1 MAYMLYAW
9 LALVAEEA
17 GASLLYDA
25 TRPRQLTAAS
35 TPRRPS
41 QAALVCFLGR
51 SRKDRALRYL
61 FPDNPSR
68 KVGGFNLRVDH
79 RTWPTERPI
88 LFADGDPLR
97 DCQLPDT
104 ELLARDEP
112 IPITW
117 SSDPALPLQ
126 DVIVARCLLPFAHVT
141 CIFAADL
148 GGLPS
153 VRRLLNRWAVAG
165 RDATR
170 PSLQTRIIVLVD
182 ADEVSESDGQALF
195 QQLDGSEL
203 YASVHLLPVSRGDV
217 LSDEARYRP
226 VKEEILK
233 ALDWA
238 TRERVTTQT
247 SFLACHLARFLEGA
261 IRHTAQDHQKP
272 FDLIAAGRPQPRPAE
287 WAACIGD
294 FLERTQAIGSETQDQ
309 LLASSLLL
317 DAYPPDTHGFHP
329 RDLFRQRYRQPC
341 LDALRG
347 VACSAA
353 ATARADSIES
363 RLVDAHACLLDQ
375 DVIPLALHVQHLTE
389 WRAIFERL
397 HSNRTCLGCLLCR
410 PQHPLPCGHALCD
423 RCIERYGRPAPRR
436 ESAFVVETCPL
447 CQAPCV
453 TSVVLLPPTAAVRA
467 LAVDGGGV
475 RGVIPIRIL
484 LGLQLILGPKC
495 SLPGLIDV
503 AFGTSAGGLIILD
516 IFAKHRSVT
525 DCLEAFQRLLFHFFQ
540 GPPCSRLFS
549 WPRRMIRS
557 ALGRGLYDANELESL
572 LRAHY
577 SDTQRLFSPESRSE
591 TKVAVTTTTE
601 DGTALVT
608 NYKAATLRP
617 RNVGYRSVLA
627 KTPEEEPLLW
637 QSARA
642 TSAVP
647 LLFRPLVLPAL
658 GACWDGGL
666 RHNNPVALCRQ
677 ELQYMWSWQP
687 PLGIL
692 ISIGTGTRGSRA
704 NSPGPER
711 SCAPAP
717 RSHFVWPVLRSF
729 LETMDGKTLWDRFR
743 NQAAAADQDALS
755 RLDICLAG
763 PEPRLDAAHAMD
775 DLIRQ
780 TVEQGVGRQG
790 RQCLLRLL
798 AQSLFFELV
807 SVPERETGTPS
818 YWCVGTIR
826 CRVSGEVFL
835 SAIQRVDAC
844 QMDYVVGGKPLGI
857 SVTDG
862 ATCARCGRYCVP
874 VRFRVRRLSDTVSL
888 SLRLDDGRQ
897 VPVGGFPNPMDWFLH
912 RQGLSLADGV
922 TEPGAASR
930 DECVACERRLA
941 LRRGLRVTR
950 LKARRM
956 VQIAHA
962 IACAAEEAQVT
973 YE

>member
-1 MAYMLYAW
+1 MRLAPQTAW

-17 GASLLYDA
+17 GASLLRPWFASWAGAGKTERYA
-25 TRPRQLTAAS
+25 T
-35 TPRRPS
+35 
-41 QAALVCFLGR
+41 C
-51 SRKDRALRYL
+51 SR
-61 FPDNPSR
+61 DNPSR

-126 DVIVARCLLPFAHVT
+126 DVIVASVRCLLK
-141 CIFAADL
+141 
-148 GGLPS
+148 
-153 VRRLLNRWAVAG
+153 RWAVAG

-203 YASVHLLPVSRGDV
+203 YASVHLLPVSRGRRALRRGEVSPGKGRDSQSPG
-217 LSDEARYRP
+217 LGDPGASDDAD
-226 VKEEILK
+226 I
-233 ALDWA
+233 
-238 TRERVTTQT
+238 
-247 SFLACHLARFLEGA
+247 FLACHLARFLEGA

-294 FLERTQAIGSETQDQ
+294 FLEQTQAIGSETQDR

-375 DVIPLALHVQHLTE
+375 DVIPLALHVQHLIE

-397 HSNRTCLGCLLCR
+397 HCNR
-410 PQHPLPCGHALCD
+410 
-423 RCIERYGRPAPRR
+423 
-436 ESAFVVETCPL
+436 
-447 CQAPCV
+447 
-453 TSVVLLPPTAAVRA
+453 
-467 LAVDGGGV
+467 
-475 RGVIPIRIL
+475 
-484 LGLQLILGPKC
+484 
-495 SLPGLIDV
+495 
-503 AFGTSAGGLIILD
+503 GLIILD

-525 DCLEAFQRLLFHFFQ
+525 ECLEAFQRLLFHFFQ

-577 SDTQRLFSPESRSE
+577 SDTQRLFSPESRRSLHWAVGKFLSSFL
-591 TKVAVTTTTE
+591 TGWQPHVAL
-601 DGTALVT
+601 TALCLANSIT
-608 NYKAATLRP
+608 SRP
-617 RNVGYRSVLA
+617 GYRSVLA

-763 PEPRLDAAHAMD
+763 SEPRLDAAHAMD

-780 TVEQGVGRQG
+780 TVEQG
-790 RQCLLRLL
+790 
-798 AQSLFFELV
+798 LFFELV

-826 CRVSGEVFL
+826 CRVPGEVFL
-835 SAIQRVDAC
+835 TAIRRVEAC

-874 VRFRVRRLSDTVSL
+874 VRFRARRLSDTVSL

-897 VPVGGFPNPMDWFLH
+897 VPVGGFPNPMDWFLG

-922 TEPGAASR
+922 TDPGAASR

-962 IACAAEEAQVT
+962 TACAAEEAQVT